1 MNLTALTLCNA
12 EEVIHS
18 HRCLLCDWGIRMR
31 TQKRKLCCQ
40 DTQTWSVNT
49 CLVRTQS
56 RKMHLLSIVSV
67 KCLCLICTHTCT
79 HMHTHTHTLKQTH
92 THSQSPIY
100 EHTLFWECVHKS
112 KKFTLCTIG
121 YRVLYCNKF
130 IILFIQIHK
139 NTKNKTFKILQNS
152 ILKSTIVQ
160 WNSWCICIC
169 IFECSQ
175 LEDLYVGGLLY
186 LTMVIVECQSTQ
198 NMY

>member
-18 HRCLLCDWGIRMR
+18 HKCLLCDWGIRMR

-56 RKMHLLSIVSV
+56 RKMYLLSIVSV

-79 HMHTHTHTLKQTH
+79 HTQTDSHT
-92 THSQSPIY
+92 QSVPIY

-112 KKFTLCTIG
+112 KKFTLGTIG

-139 NTKNKTFKILQNS
+139 KTQKIKH
-152 ILKSTIVQ
+152 LKSYRTIVQ
-160 WNSWCICIC
+160 WNSWHICIC
-169 IFECSQ
+169 IFECS
-175 LEDLYVGGLLY
+175 
-186 LTMVIVECQSTQ
+186 
-198 NMY
+198 